1 MSNIPKIDRI
11 IFEII
16 SVNIY
21 LKQFRDVIRILYH
34 VSVLFLSSCHG
45 LN

>member
-34 VSVLFLSSCHG
+34 ESVLFLSSCHG